1 MTVIEEMKEA
11 KLRYLADTMKDY
23 AKWLSETSQEQ
34 YTAERIKEYAESI
47 EEVLAMNV
55 GDLVAANTLDIRRL
69 EDSIKFNP
77 HDMLYDFNFTM
88 DRVKQ
93 ECIGN
98 LQKIIKDLVK
108 VKTHDEGEYK
118 VITASIYVGV
128 PPEKIEYINLRL
140 STPHP

>member
-1 MTVIEEMKEA
+1 
-11 KLRYLADTMKDY
+11 LRYLADTMKDY